1 MKLDQTQP
9 PVREEHA
16 PQEFSQARTQMQ
28 QRVRQRKRKRF
39 LKSCKAAAL
48 MLAIILLTAAVG
60 LFIHHYVIE
69 RYFPARPAAEAL
81 IPAAPEVPQE
91 PEAEPEPEPEA
102 EPELEPETEPE
113 PESEP
118 EPEPEREPE
127 LEKEPES
134 EPLDQTLPVYAYAS
148 ETEKTQQLDLQ
159 MYSTNAILID
169 LETNTVLAE
178 KNADEIIYPAS
189 MTKIMTALIA
199 CEMIT
204 DWDATYT
211 MAQDVIDTYF
221 LADATMAGFLAGE
234 EVTMRDLVYGA
245 VLPSGAEATY
255 ALADVIAGSE
265 EEFAELMNEKAAE
278 FGLEH
283 THFVDA
289 SGLHDDEHY
298 TTVRDMAIILQAA
311 LNHELCR
318 EVLSTARYTARSTA
332 QNPEGVEMVNKFL
345 VRAES
350 QELSGAAI
358 VAAKTGYTAE
368 AMNCCASYGLTPDG
382 RACICVTA
390 GAWTSWYA
398 LYDHIAMYT
407 TYGW

>member
-1 MKLDQTQP
+1 MKAELTQP
-9 PVREEHA
+9 EQEHSA
-16 PQEFSQARTQMQ
+16 VSTRAKMQ
-28 QRVRQRKRKRF
+28 QKIRHRKRARF
-39 LKSCKAAAL
+39 FRGMKTAGLFLLMIAL
-48 MLAIILLTAAVG
+48 VTAAG
-60 LFIHHYVIE
+60 LAVRHFVVE
-69 RYFPARPAAEAL
+69 RYFPAQAEEA
-81 IPAAPEVPQE
+81 AAPGAPVLDEPLPQAEERLQTQPEPAEPPESEPIPE
-91 PEAEPEPEPEA
+91 PEPELEPEPEPESKA
-102 EPELEPETEPE
+102 YPCAVET
-113 PESEP
+113 
-118 EPEPEREPE
+118 
-127 LEKEPES
+127 
-134 EPLDQTLPVYAYAS
+134 DA
-148 ETEKTQQLDLQ
+148 TQQLDLQ

-199 CEMIT
+199 CETIT

-211 MAQDVIDTYF
+211 MTQDIIDTYF

-234 EVTMRDLVYGA
+234 EVTMTDLVYGA

-265 EEFAELMNEKAAE
+265 EEFAVLMNEKAVE
-278 FGLEH
+278 LGLEH

-298 TTVRDMAIILQAA
+298 TTVREMAIILQAA
-311 LNHELCR
+311 LDNARCR
-318 EVLSTARYTARSTA
+318 EVLSTARYTSRPTV
-332 QNPEGVEMVNKFL
+332 QNPEGVEMINKFL

-358 VAAKTGYTAE
+358 IAAKTGYTAE
-368 AMNCCASYGLTPDG
+368 AMNCCASYGLTPNG

-390 GAWTSWYA
+390 NAWTSWYA
-398 LYDHIAMYT
+398 LYDHIAMYA
-407 TYGW
+407 TYAG